1 MSHELKNILNNSNK
15 DIDNQKLM
23 DYLSKKLSAQES
35 HDLEKLMADDDF
47 MSDAV
52 EGLEQM
58 GSTKKLGLS
67 VDELNRELQKQI
79 DKNKSRKQKR
89 KLKEQP
95 WTYIAIVILLLL
107 VIISYMVIKKYTE
120 QKATPPSSPVVSEN
134 MDQKKYFNNPVF

>member
-35 HDLEKLMADDDF
+35 HELEKLMADDDF
-47 MSDAV
+47 MNDAV

-58 GSTKKLGLS
+58 GNTKKLGIS
-67 VDELNRELQKQI
+67 VEELNRELQKQI
-79 DKNKSRKQKR
+79 DKNKSRKSKR

-95 WTYIAIVILLLL
+95 WTYVAVVLLLL
-107 VIISYMVIKKYTE
+107 LAIVAYTVIKKYYDKK
-120 QKATPPSSPVVSEN
+120 QPQPSKAPVSATITV
-134 MDQKKYFNNPVF
+134 KI